1 MPVRF
6 VLPLTFSVR
15 TPVTS
20 TSKSF
25 SAAALISALVASLAT
40 LKTIVLFSS
49 AAIVLFQRCVEQGSL
64 LKDVLH
70 GSC

>member
-25 SAAALISALVASLAT
+25 SAAALISALVASEAT

-49 AAIVLFQRCVEQGSL
+49 AAIVLRCVEQGSL